1 MIAGTLAVLEEPA
14 AEPLE
19 TATSGGTLPALD
31 VRTTQTDLQGD
42 AVAQQGHAGG
52 TVRAQT
58 EDVMVAR
65 TRDDEKEPIVVTERV
80 EGREEHHTEWV
91 ADVTGHG
98 IVLIGSLGGS
108 DELPFPLDL
117 MASQTDRAIQPT
129 SIDLESLAVT
139 WNLNDEQTWYTG
151 DSDDDGTTLGYHDQ
165 AGHPAGANVGLG
177 FSRSWRSTGCR
188 GVVYESGYVAI
199 YRDWTAAVAI
209 KFVAEEILPHA
220 RADSQQQSLGDSADG
235 GGR

>member
-14 AEPLE
+14 AKPLE
-19 TATSGGTLPALD
+19 TVTSGGTLPALD

-52 TVRAQT
+52 TVRTQT

-98 IVLIGSLGGS
+98 IVLVGSLGGG
-108 DELPFPLDL
+108 DEFARVSRPGRAPGRRERRARVLALVAEHGLSWRHLREWLRRHLPGLD
-117 MASQTDRAIQPT
+117 ARRRHQVRRRGDTAPRPRGQPA
-129 SIDLESLAVT
+129 AVT
-139 WNLNDEQTWYTG
+139 G
-151 DSDDDGTTLGYHDQ
+151 
-165 AGHPAGANVGLG
+165 
-177 FSRSWRSTGCR
+177 
-188 GVVYESGYVAI
+188 
-199 YRDWTAAVAI
+199 
-209 KFVAEEILPHA
+209 
-220 RADSQQQSLGDSADG
+220 
-235 GGR
+235 